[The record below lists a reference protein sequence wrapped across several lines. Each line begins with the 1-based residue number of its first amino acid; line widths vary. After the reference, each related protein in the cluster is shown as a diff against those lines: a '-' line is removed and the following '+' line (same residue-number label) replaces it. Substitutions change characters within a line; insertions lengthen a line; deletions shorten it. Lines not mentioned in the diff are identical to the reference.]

1 MEPAIQLTCSA
12 KRNIYSSTQNSSR
25 IMDQKSPTT
34 GARQAKI
41 CGRHEATC
49 LCGRTGILLSP
60 WQPVGS
66 QRCVA
71 RRPCLFTS
79 STSDMLQT
87 PPDAAAGQT
96 DGVAAVDRAFAIAVA
111 LAQAGAPQTLAD
123 LARATGMYKSTLL
136 RLLAS
141 LERSSLVVQRPD
153 KRYTLGS
160 LAFLFG
166 RAFEASHGLQE
177 AIYPV
182 MEWLVSKGTESP
194 SFHVPHGPDNRICL
208 LRIDSSHS
216 TLDRVRVGDV
226 LPLRKGAPGKVLIA
240 YGAGAPA
247 TADTPVVFTSF
258 GERDPLCGAI
268 SSPVF
273 GPGNTLLG
281 ALSLSGPLERFSE
294 LAVNRMTDLLLE
306 AASRAT
312 QALGG
317 RWPDDAAPD
326 APKAAKRRA

>member
-1 MEPAIQLTCSA
+1 
-12 KRNIYSSTQNSSR
+12 
-25 IMDQKSPTT
+25 
-34 GARQAKI
+34 
-41 CGRHEATC
+41 
-49 LCGRTGILLSP
+49 
-60 WQPVGS
+60 
-66 QRCVA
+66 
-71 RRPCLFTS
+71 
-79 STSDMLQT
+79 MLQT

-226 LPLRKGAPGKVLIA
+226 LPLRKGAP
-240 YGAGAPA
+240 A